1 MTAYEI
7 IAKKRDGKVLSQHEI
22 EYFISAYLN
31 DEIADYQ
38 VAALLMAVYFR
49 GMDEEEI
56 AALTRAYI
64 QSGTQIGLSA
74 LPGKKV
80 DKHSTGGV
88 GDKVSIVLAPLVASL
103 GVTVPM
109 ISGRGLGHSGG
120 TLDKL
125 ESIPGF
131 KTDIA
136 IEKFHQLLKEHG
148 LGLIG
153 QTKHLVPA
161 DKQIYALRDVT
172 ATVDCIP
179 LITASIMSKKIA
191 EGIDALVLDVKYG
204 NGAFMKNADQAESL
218 AQQLIKIGK
227 QFDKQVIAILSSME
241 QPLGYYIGNWLEVR
255 ECLHC
260 FAGNGPSDLMEV
272 IHRLS
277 AHMLMLGEVAKN
289 LEEAREKSREA
300 IENGKAF
307 EKFLQI
313 AQAQGGD
320 ISFLKTP
327 EKYPG
332 AREKSVL
339 KAPHGGYISEM
350 NTYQIG
356 MACGQLGAGRL
367 RTGDSVD
374 PQAGIILFKKIG
386 DSVEEGEQ
394 LLEIHTNRPEA
405 VEAVLK
411 RLSDSITIQSEPVKI
426 PPLILKEVSS

>member
-1 MTAYEI
+1 M
-7 IAKKRDGKVLSQHEI
+7 
-22 EYFISAYLN
+22 
-31 DEIADYQ
+31 
-38 VAALLMAVYFR
+38 
-49 GMDEEEI
+49 
-56 AALTRAYI
+56 
-64 QSGTQIGLSA
+64 
-74 LPGKKV
+74 
-80 DKHSTGGV
+80 
-88 GDKVSIVLAPLVASL
+88 
-103 GVTVPM
+103 
-109 ISGRGLGHSGG
+109 
-120 TLDKL
+120 
-125 ESIPGF
+125 
-131 KTDIA
+131 
-136 IEKFHQLLKEHG
+136 
-148 LGLIG
+148 
-153 QTKHLVPA
+153 
-161 DKQIYALRDVT
+161 
-172 ATVDCIP
+172 
-179 LITASIMSKKIA
+179 
-191 EGIDALVLDVKYG
+191 
-204 NGAFMKNADQAESL
+204 
-218 AQQLIKIGK
+218 
-227 QFDKQVIAILSSME
+227 
-241 QPLGYYIGNWLEVR
+241 
-255 ECLHC
+255 HC